1 MTRIPAAAPNNLEP
15 AGQWVHQAAC
25 LGRRDE
31 MFPDNSEAGI
41 ANAKRICKPCPVWR
55 ECLADALRT
64 DDNEHGIRGGLKP
77 AERRDLARKLALD
90 AGQPPVEE
98 PPTARTLQTL
108 WDENTAAADGHLA
121 WTGGNPVYL
130 AGRVY
135 SPKRVAF
142 QVDRGREPIGSVR
155 ATCQADGCVL
165 PAHLTDQRERERQ
178 RKAEYRAAE
187 RLAAQAAEREAVAS

>member
-1 MTRIPAAAPNNLEP
+1 MTRIPAAAPQNLEP

-41 ANAKRICKPCPVWR
+41 AAAKRICKPCPVWR

-64 DDNEHGIRGGLKP
+64 GDNEHGIRGGLKP
-77 AERRDLARKLALD
+77 GERRDLARKLALD
-90 AGQPPVEE
+90 SGQAAVEE
-98 PPTARTLQTL
+98 AAVRTLQTL

-121 WTGGNPVYL
+121 WTGRTPVYF
-130 AGRVY
+130 AGRAH

-142 QVDRGREPIGSVR
+142 QVDRGREPIGSVLG
-155 ATCQADGCVL
+155 TCQYDGCVL
-165 PAHLTDQRERERQ
+165 PAHLTDQRERERL
-178 RKAEYRAAE
+178 RKAEYRAA
-187 RLAAQAAEREAVAS
+187 LAAEREAVSP